1 MFLFTTVAAY
11 RSQRRAWQSKT
22 VALVPTMGALHEGH
36 QALIRHARSVADVVV
51 VSIFVNPLQFAPQE
65 DLAAYPRP
73 KDQDLAICEQL
84 GVDAVFYPSPLEM
97 YPDGADHLTRVLPP
111 SIMTESFCGAFRPGH
126 FEGVATVVLK
136 LFSIVQPDMAV
147 FGEKDAQQLAII
159 QKMVHDLNLAVRI
172 VPHLTLRDERGLAL
186 SSRNQYLK
194 TPQEQEAALCLSQ
207 ILFGV
212 QKSLEAAKGP
222 LPAQET
228 LGQIQAA
235 VLTPWESSPVT
246 VRVQY
251 LAAVDPF
258 TFQPVSELRPGV
270 RILIAAYVNQV
281 RLIDNCLLT

>member
-1 MFLFTTVAAY
+1 MFLFTTVADY
-11 RSQRRAWQSKT
+11 RTQRRDWQGKT
-22 VALVPTMGALHEGH
+22 LALVPTMGALHQGH
-36 QALIRHARSVADVVV
+36 QALIREARALADVVV
-51 VSIFVNPLQFAPQE
+51 VSIFVNPLQFGPQE

-97 YPDGADHLTRVLPP
+97 YPDGPDHVTRVVPP
-111 SIMTESFCGAFRPGH
+111 ASMTEGFCGAFRPGH

-136 LFSIVQPDMAV
+136 LFSITQPDFAV

-159 QKMVHDLNLAVRI
+159 QKMVHDLNLPVRI
-172 VPHLTLRDERGLAL
+172 VPHPTLRNERGLAL

-207 ILFGV
+207 ILSGV
-212 QKSLEAAKGP
+212 QQALTEATAP
-222 LPAQET
+222 LPAEKI
-228 LGQIQAA
+228 LERLQAA
-235 VLTPWESSPVT
+235 VLAPWQAGPVS

-251 LAAVDPF
+251 LAAVDPV
-258 TFQPVSELRPGV
+258 TFQPVSQLQPGV
-270 RILIAAYVNQV
+270 RVLIAAYVNQV